1 MSTWC
6 QQIVKKISSFL
17 VLKRATMSHMRNTAQ
32 PNTLRL
38 NPLDI
43 IDQSNVDVGFFW
55 QTELF
60 YVGSKISSIWTDVKC
75 ILMVFSLWC

>member
-1 MSTWC
+1 
-6 QQIVKKISSFL
+6 
-17 VLKRATMSHMRNTAQ
+17 MSHMRNTAQ

-55 QTELF
+55 
-60 YVGSKISSIWTDVKC
+60 TDRAF
-75 ILMVFSLWC
+75 LRGL